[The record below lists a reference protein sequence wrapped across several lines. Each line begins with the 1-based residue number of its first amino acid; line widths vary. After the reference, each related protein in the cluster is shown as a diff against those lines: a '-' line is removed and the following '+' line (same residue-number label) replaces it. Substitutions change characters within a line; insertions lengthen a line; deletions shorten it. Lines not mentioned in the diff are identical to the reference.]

1 MSKVRVRVRAE
12 KNTAESVC
20 ISGIR
25 LLHRF
30 QCQKS
35 QEIPFYI
42 TRRGLAEA
50 RPYQSSGT
58 RGSLAVHP
66 RKLIRR
72 VHWSPRR
79 EWMRSSTV
87 TCSKPRQTPILDW
100 GRIENNG
107 YYKHTARVC
116 VCACSVMSDSC
127 DLIDCGL
134 PGSSVH
140 GIIQARMLECIA
152 ISFSRGSSWPRDWTH
167 VSYVSCTGRQVLY
180 HWRHQGSP
188 ISCPKRKQNIIL

>member
-1 MSKVRVRVRAE
+1 MSRVKVRAE

-25 LLHRF
+25 LLRWF

-58 RGSLAVHP
+58 RGSLVVHP

-107 YYKHTARVC
+107 YYKHTAHVC
-116 VCACSVMSDSC
+116 VCACSVMSNSC
-127 DLIDCGL
+127 DLIDCGP

-167 VSYVSCTGRQVLY
+167 VSYVFCIGRFFTTSPTWEAQVL
-180 HWRHQGSP
+180 R
-188 ISCPKRKQNIIL
+188 